1 MGTLSLSNANSPTK
15 NWGPSPATEPIKQ
28 EEGRADDFVD
38 ASLSLPVKFEANSGV
53 SLRVVKEEEEQLLE
67 PVKDEKA
74 DDLLG
79 ASSSI
84 PIDLEAKNGD
94 ASLVSEVMKKEEE
107 QLEEARLQAEEEEEA
122 RKREE
127 AARLAFDPETRYNKL
142 DELLSKTQLFSEF
155 LLENMDKIAD
165 V

>member
-1 MGTLSLSNANSPTK
+1 MGTLSLSNANSITTN
-15 NWGPSPATEPIKQ
+15 NWEPSPATEPIKQ
-28 EEGRADDFVD
+28 EGRADDFVD

-84 PIDLEAKNGD
+84 PIDLEAKNGN
-94 ASLVSEVMKKEEE
+94 ASLITEVMKKEEE

>member
-28 EEGRADDFVD
+28 EGRADDFVD

-94 ASLVSEVMKKEEE
+94 ASLITEVMKKEEE
-107 QLEEARLQAEEEEEA
+107 QLEKARLQAEEEA

>member
-28 EEGRADDFVD
+28 EGRADDFVD
-38 ASLSLPVKFEANSGV
+38 AILSLPVKFEANSSV

-94 ASLVSEVMKKEEE
+94 ASLITEVMKKEEE
-107 QLEEARLQAEEEEEA
+107 QLEKARLQAEEEA

>member
-28 EEGRADDFVD
+28 EEERADDFVD
-38 ASLSLPVKFEANSGV
+38 VSLSLPVKFEASSGD
-53 SLRVVKEEEEQLLE
+53 SLPVVKEE
-67 PVKDEKA
+67 KA
-74 DDLLG
+74 DDFVN
-79 ASSSI
+79 ARSSI

-94 ASLVSEVMKKEEE
+94 ASLISEVMKKEEE
-107 QLEEARLQAEEEEEA
+107 QLEKARLQAEEEA